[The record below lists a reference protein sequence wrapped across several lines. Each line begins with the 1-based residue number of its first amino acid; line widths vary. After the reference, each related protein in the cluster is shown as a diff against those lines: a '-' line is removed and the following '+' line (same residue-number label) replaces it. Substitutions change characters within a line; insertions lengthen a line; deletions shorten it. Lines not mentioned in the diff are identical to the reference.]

1 MSKMQHIYPSKIAG
15 EVVIP
20 ASKSFTQRALTC
32 ALIAKGKTLI
42 HNAGDSDDEMAV
54 LKLIQDA
61 GAKVTR
67 LPDALLIESEGFDP
81 TRPLSLSIHESGLA
95 TRMLTPVLANSS
107 KPIQLTG
114 KGSILNRPMDF
125 FDEVLRDLEVEFA
138 SNEGKLP
145 FHFTGKLKPKSR
157 TIDGSLSSQFIT
169 GLIYGYVAS
178 DQLRKEIITIE
189 NPTSV
194 PYIHLTLEVLKS
206 FGVELKFENNQI
218 CFDGPYELKGTNLA
232 VEGDWSSASFLLVA
246 GAIAGEVKV
255 KNLSLTS
262 EQADK
267 RMLDALKDFGA
278 TVLTSN
284 DTVYIKQKEKKGFD
298 FDATHCPDLFPPLA
312 VLASYAKTSSRI
324 KGVHRLTHKES
335 NRTEAIL
342 SELGKMG
349 AIIDVEE
356 DTMIIHP
363 AEEIKS
369 ATIDPHGDHRMAM
382 AASVMALGAKTSSRI
397 LKSTVVN
404 KSFPTFFDLF
414 RSLQIRI
421 PSELEKNNN

>member
-1 MSKMQHIYPSKIAG
+1 MQHIYPSKIGG
-15 EVVIP
+15 EVTIP

-32 ALIAKGKTLI
+32 ALIAEGKTVI
-42 HNAGDSDDEMAV
+42 RNAGVSDDELAV

-67 LPDALLIESEGFDP
+67 LPDALLIESEGFSP
-81 TRPLSLSIHESGLA
+81 TKNLQLSIHESGLA

-107 KPIQLTG
+107 KQVNLTG

-125 FDEVLRDLEVEFA
+125 FDEVLTNLDVEFE
-138 SNEGKLP
+138 SNQGKLP
-145 FHFTGKLKPKSR
+145 FDFKGRMVPKDL

-178 DQLRKEIITIE
+178 PLLKKAVLTIE
-189 NPTSV
+189 NPTSI
-194 PYIHLTLEVLKS
+194 PYIELTLEVLKN
-206 FGVELKFENNQI
+206 FGVHLSLQENKIHFN
-218 CFDGPYELKGTNLA
+218 GPYKLTGTTLD

-255 KNLSLTS
+255 NNLSMKST
-262 EQADK
+262 QADK
-267 RMLDALKDFGA
+267 QILQALKDFGA
-278 TVLTSN
+278 QVLTS
-284 DTVYIKQKEKKGFD
+284 DDSVFVKEKAKKGFI

-312 VLASYAKTSSRI
+312 VLACYAKSSSRI

-342 SELGKMG
+342 SELSKMG
-349 AIIDVEE
+349 AVIRVEGDEMCID
-356 DTMIIHP
+356 P
-363 AEEIKS
+363 SPEITS

-382 AASVMALGAKTSSRI
+382 AASVMALGARTSSRI

-404 KSFPTFFDLF
+404 KSFPSFFDLF
-414 RSLQIRI
+414 RTLQLKKETEI
-421 PSELEKNNN
+421 ENQ